1 MFETPLITM
10 LTGTAYDLPFVA
22 AVLTGTMHA
31 CIHVHCIL
39 PGIAFPGIENKT
51 RPTKPGSQL
60 YFEYHAL
67 LVFS

>member
-39 PGIAFPGIENKT
+39 PGIAFPGMENTLQNKT
-51 RPTKPGSQL
+51 YQACFP
-60 YFEYHAL
+60 AL
-67 LVFS
+67 L